1 MPEVNGR
8 PGAPPCDVDAHLE
21 LVTKS
26 MRALTACA
34 SLSEFYVQLLEALA
48 FHTGAGHACVHVQ
61 EGHRLRQVAHWP
73 PQPGRVLASLPGMA
87 DALAMQVL
95 ATHTTEQ
102 SAEEA
107 GGSALC
113 VPLRGAQPDPIM
125 GVITLYKAAYPS
137 FTPRDTAIADL
148 LATFAFERLCTL
160 HVNRALAERER
171 QYHLLE
177 ENIRDVLWICD
188 SGGRLSYVSPAAT
201 RLTGVR
207 PEAFEGKHVLDTL
220 EPVWRPALLRTV
232 VRLQRSHA
240 ATPVAER
247 AQQTVEMQ
255 YTRPDGTLVWLE
267 SRIGPLCD
275 DSGAPCGF
283 VGVSRDISTR
293 KRLELEDRRRT
304 QQLMQADKL
313 VSLGTLVGGIA
324 HEINNPNHLILTSAS
339 LIEAAWSSVQP
350 LLDVHREAYGEGP
363 GPADDLFVELQDVP
377 QLLRHLVTGSERI
390 QRVVTD
396 LRDFAR
402 GDTAKLDQAV
412 DLNAVVEQSVR
423 IMGSGIHKHALEFR
437 KTLGTDLPMIRGN
450 FIRLEQ
456 LLIHLLQNA
465 SQALHTKRGHI
476 GVTTYHE
483 AADDLAVLEVWDTG
497 PGISEE
503 HLLQVF
509 DPFFTTKRD
518 LGCIGLGL
526 PVCTAIVRQHHGQ
539 ITVENRSEGGVRA
552 RVSFPRATP

>member
-1 MPEVNGR
+1 MPEVNDR
-8 PGAPPCDVDAHLE
+8 TGALPCDVDAQLE
-21 LVTKS
+21 SVTAS

-34 SLSEFYVQLLEALA
+34 SLTEFHTQLLEALSA
-48 FHTGAGHACVHVQ
+48 HTAAGQASLLMQ
-61 EGHRLRQVAHWP
+61 EGHRLRQVAQWP
-73 PQPGRVLASLPGMA
+73 LHASAAPSALLRTA
-87 DALAMQVL
+87 EALAAQVL
-95 ATHTTEQ
+95 ATQASVQ
-102 SAEEA
+102 SMSEVGE
-107 GGSALC
+107 SVLC
-113 VPLRGAQPDPIM
+113 VPLRGAHPAPIM
-125 GVITLYKAAYPS
+125 GVITLYKAAPPP
-137 FTPRDTAIADL
+137 FIPRDAAVADL

-188 SGGRLSYVSPAAT
+188 VDGRLSYMSPSVT
-201 RLTGVR
+201 RLTGLQ
-207 PEAFEGKHVLDTL
+207 PEDFQGQSVLATL
-220 EPVWRPALLRTV
+220 EPGRHPRLLRTV
-232 VRLQRSHA
+232 VRLQRALTAPA
-240 ATPVAER
+240 AGER
-247 AQQTVEMQ
+247 AQQTVEMH
-255 YTRPDGTLVWLE
+255 YLRPDGTPIWLE
-267 SRIGPLCD
+267 SRVGPLCD
-275 DSGAPCGF
+275 DAGEPCGF
-283 VGVSRDISTR
+283 VGVTRDISAR

-324 HEINNPNHLILTSAS
+324 HEINNPNHLILTSAT

-350 LLDVHREAYGEGP
+350 LLDAHRERYGDGP
-363 GPADDLFVELQDVP
+363 KPTDDLLVELQDVP
-377 QLLRHLVTGSERI
+377 QLFRHLMTGSERI

-402 GDTAKLDQAV
+402 GDTAKLDQSV

-437 KTLGTDLPMIRGN
+437 KTLGANLPMIRGN

-465 SQALHTKRGHI
+465 SQALHAERGYI
-476 GVTTYHE
+476 GVTTRHE
-483 AADDLAVLEVWDTG
+483 AAGDWVVVEVWDTG
-497 PGISEE
+497 PGIAEE
-503 HLLQVF
+503 HLLHVF

-526 PVCTAIVRQHHGQ
+526 SVCTAIVRQHHGQ
-539 ITVENRSEGGVRA
+539 MTIENRSEGGVLA
-552 RVSFPRATP
+552 RVSFPCMTY